1 MYKFSVIIPTFNRS
15 HELMRA
21 VQSIIDQTFEDW
33 EIIIIDD
40 GGNDDTGK
48 VIASYILKYSN
59 ISYYKFPNMGAS
71 IARNIGIGLSKGEY
85 IAFLDSDDEWSRG
98 RLESVA
104 KSIQESPST
113 LYITDFKSQDKTF
126 SLLKPEYI
134 NSEYF
139 RQILLSHNFLGG
151 TINIVVPKNKLMAVG
166 GFDKN
171 LTSSQDH
178 DLYNKLVEVC
188 DLQYVPG
195 EFAIYYLNSTGR
207 ISGKNKNK
215 LRGQLA
221 YYNKYKK
228 RMNHLARLLSMK
240 KIALVAYYIKN
251 PIIIKYLPAWI
262 IINFLK
268 KIYNVSDE
276 KDLYLQESSL
286 IKLLNNK

>member
-1 MYKFSVIIPTFNRS
+1 MNKFSVIIPTFNRS

-21 VQSIIDQTFEDW
+21 VQSVIEQTFENW

-40 GGNDDTGK
+40 GGNDDTEK

-71 IARNIGIGLSKGEY
+71 VARNIGIGLSKGEY
-85 IAFLDSDDEWSRG
+85 IAFLDSDDEWSKG

-104 KSIQESPST
+104 NFIQESPSS

-134 NSEYF
+134 NSKYF

-151 TINIVVPKNKLMAVG
+151 TINIVVSKNKLIEVG

-195 EFAIYYLNSTGR
+195 EFAIYYLNSAGR

-215 LRGQLA
+215 LRGQLK
-221 YYNKYKK
+221 YYKKYKSK
-228 RMNHLARLLSMK
+228 MKPLARLLSMK
-240 KIALVAYYIKN
+240 KIALVSYYIRS
-251 PIIIKYLPAWI
+251 PYFFKYSIAWLVVKVLKEVYSI
-262 IINFLK
+262 EDERDIYLINSKFMNFWK
-268 KIYNVSDE
+268 
-276 KDLYLQESSL
+276 
-286 IKLLNNK
+286 